1 MGCKQSGELIMYGES
16 HEWKKEQNDSK
27 SIESLPLSLKCFNFS
42 FSPSIKL
49 SDKLWAASRILES

>member
-1 MGCKQSGELIMYGES
+1 MYGQS

-27 SIESLPLSLKCFNFS
+27 SIESLPLSLKCFNNS

-49 SDKLWAASRILES
+49 CDNLWAASRILES